1 MRGTASFVVG
11 LPERDIG
18 RLAYINCRYGLLGAN
33 STPQVEI
40 GVSLY
45 SSPAQAQRRA
55 NGTVA
60 DYRDHGATET
70 PVTVSGHE
78 GAILIG
84 SAAGYNIPLLVVTSA
99 QRTIAVSVLGR
110 LLPAADRNDILTKIA
125 TLAVTRT
132 GG

>member
-1 MRGTASFVVG
+1 M
-11 LPERDIG
+11 
-18 RLAYINCRYGLLGAN
+18 
-33 STPQVEI
+33 
-40 GVSLY
+40 SLY

-60 DYRDHGATET
+60 DYRDNGASQAG
-70 PVTVSGHE
+70 VTVSGHD
-78 GAILIG
+78 GTVLVG
-84 SAAGYNIPLLVVTSA
+84 SAPGYNIPLLVVTSG

-110 LLPAADRNDILTKIA
+110 LLPPANRNDILTKIA